1 MRTISSMLKREPILK
16 KLFIIIVFFISL
28 PLGAKMMVFENF
40 TIDKEKDWKFISDQ
54 VMGGVSDGK
63 LEFINMEGYSFARMT
78 GYVSLENNGGFIQ
91 FRKEVNGTGH
101 NDSKGLVVNV
111 RGNNQK
117 YFLHIRTTGTILPWQ
132 YYQAP
137 FEVTQD
143 WKKIKIAYDIFERS
157 GIMLSKKVK
166 PKKITSIAIV
176 AFGFEQEVLIDVN
189 NIYCY

>member
-1 MRTISSMLKREPILK
+1 MIK
-16 KLFIIIVFFISL
+16 KKTGNLFQIRL
-28 PLGAKMMVFENF
+28 
-40 TIDKEKDWKFISDQ
+40 W
-54 VMGGVSDGK
+54 GGVSDGK
-63 LEFINMEGYSFARMT
+63 LEFINMEGNSFARMT

-176 AFGFEQEVLIDVN
+176 AFGYEQEVLIDVN
-189 NIYCY
+189 NISFY

>member
-143 WKKIKIAYDIFERS
+143 WKKIKFSLSVKMTLCHSER
-157 GIMLSKKVK
+157 
-166 PKKITSIAIV
+166 
-176 AFGFEQEVLIDVN
+176 D
-189 NIYCY
+189 

>member
-28 PLGAKMMVFENF
+28 PLGAKMMVFEDF
-40 TIDKEKDWKFISDQ
+40 TVDQEKDWEFISDQ

-63 LEFINMEGYSFARMT
+63 LEFINMGGHSFARMT

-176 AFGFEQEVLIDVN
+176 AFGYEQEVLIDVN
-189 NIYCY
+189 NISFY

>member
-91 FRKEVNGTGH
+91 FRKVVNGTGH
-101 NDSKGLVVNV
+101 YDSKGLLVNV

-176 AFGFEQEVLIDVN
+176 AFGYEQEVLIDVN
-189 NIYCY
+189 NISFY

>member
-117 YFLHIRTTGTILPWQ
+117 YI
-132 YYQAP
+132 
-137 FEVTQD
+137 
-143 WKKIKIAYDIFERS
+143 
-157 GIMLSKKVK
+157 
-166 PKKITSIAIV
+166 
-176 AFGFEQEVLIDVN
+176 
-189 NIYCY
+189 

>member
-28 PLGAKMMVFENF
+28 PLDAKMMVFENF

-189 NIYCY
+189 NISFY